1 MVHIPVDLY
10 TAIQDNDIQF
20 NQLCPDGGC
29 VRYIKKVCAS
39 CGTEIENK
47 DIIKGFEYEYEKN
60 KYVTMSDDDFEK
72 AKIEKDKSIHIRYF
86 AD

>member
-1 MVHIPVDLY
+1 MAAVY
-10 TAIQDNDIQF
+10 DIF
-20 NQLCPDGGC
+20 
-29 VRYIKKVCAS
+29 KKVYAS